1 MNINF
6 TAIDVDYTEENDGEI
21 VQVTFDEDSS
31 QDPFNRNKRYL
42 MISQNYE
49 FPGKPTLEWH
59 DGENADGGSEVLVYK
74 LTKDLFEL
82 TTTNG
87 FSFIIH
93 HNCPEKIYYQI
104 QEFLRCEFGNDNG

>member
-6 TAIDVDYTEENDGEI
+6 TAIDVEYVGEIDEEI
-21 VQVTFDEDSS
+21 VQVSFDEDSS
-31 QDPFNRNKRYL
+31 QDPFNRNKCYL

-59 DGENADGGSEVLVYK
+59 DGKNEGGGSGVLTYK
-74 LTKDLFEL
+74 LTKDLLEL

-87 FSFIIH
+87 LNFIIQY
-93 HNCPEKIYYQI
+93 NCPEKIYYQI
-104 QEFLRCEFGNDNG
+104 QEFFVCEFDNDNG